1 VALSYTLV
9 YQREVV
15 DEDIP
20 SIPAG
25 LRPRLAKAIEARL
38 TTHPEQYGKPLR
50 GTLAGYWK
58 LRVGDFR
65 VVFQIVGKEIHIHAI
80 RNRKDVYSDIL
91 KRLG

>member
-1 VALSYTLV
+1 VAVSYALL

-20 SIPAG
+20 AIPVG

-38 TTHPEQYGKPLR
+38 TTHPEQYGRPLR

-65 VVFQIVGKEIHIHAI
+65 VVFQIVGKEIHIYAI
-80 RNRKDVYSDIL
+80 RNRKDVYSDIM